1 MAGETDCDVLR
12 AAPTRG
18 EFRRAAAPSQRMA
31 RPSATGRAAFY
42 REALAAWI
50 WSITASAARPRS
62 RHLLRLLSAPS
73 SLHRRA
79 GLGGAHGN
87 AYLTS
92 LVGATLLVL
101 LAVEGATIPTIHRF
115 LSVHIFVGMLLLGP
129 VTLKLASTGYRFVR
143 YYTGDRDYVRLGPP
157 QALMRFLV
165 APVLVISTITLFASG
180 VLLLVEPQRG
190 MLLLL
195 HKASFIVWFG
205 AMSIHV
211 LAYAIR
217 AGRNVLDDFLRRRSA
232 GRLVRL
238 SLAAFAIGAG
248 AILAAATYPLA
259 GPWLH

>member
-1 MAGETDCDVLR
+1 MNSDHELELT
-12 AAPTRG
+12 T
-18 EFRRAAAPSQRMA
+18 
-31 RPSATGRAAFY
+31 
-42 REALAAWI
+42 
-50 WSITASAARPRS
+50 RPR
-62 RHLLRLLSAPS
+62 LQLA
-73 SLHRRA
+73 RRA
-79 GLGGAHGN
+79 GFGGARGN
-87 AYLTS
+87 AFLTS

-101 LAVEGATIPTIHRF
+101 LALEGATIPTIHRF

-157 QALMRFLV
+157 QPLMRFLV

-205 AMSIHV
+205 AMAIHV
-211 LAYAIR
+211 LAYAVR
-217 AGRNVLDDFLRRRSA
+217 AGRNVLDDFLRGRRA
-232 GRLVRL
+232 AWLVRL
-238 SLAAFAIGAG
+238 SLAVFAIGAG

-259 GPWLH
+259 GPWLR